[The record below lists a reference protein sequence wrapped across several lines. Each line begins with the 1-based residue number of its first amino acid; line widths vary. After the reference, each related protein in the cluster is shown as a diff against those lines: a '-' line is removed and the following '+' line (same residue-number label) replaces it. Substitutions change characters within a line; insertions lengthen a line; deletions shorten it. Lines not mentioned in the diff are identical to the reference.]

1 MKRTFSSR
9 TLLIICCAL
18 AGMLALRAVVQ
29 YRWSTRVAAADFQR
43 EKEHLDSAASLFSSE
58 FNETAGQAM
67 LFLQNDAWAAV
78 KSGERLAAVPKKIG
92 EVCYLNIPDG
102 GNREA
107 QRLTAEG
114 RFGPSPPPD
123 RGELPPPPPPPPV
136 PPTPLPTPASPPTP

>member
-78 KSGERLAAVPKKIG
+78 KSGERLAAVPKIIG
-92 EVCYLNIPDG
+92 ELYFFNIPHG
-102 GNREA
+102 SKRET
-107 QRLTAEG
+107 QRPTAERG
-114 RFGPSPPPD
+114 FEPSPPP
-123 RGELPPPPPPPPV
+123 
-136 PPTPLPTPASPPTP
+136 